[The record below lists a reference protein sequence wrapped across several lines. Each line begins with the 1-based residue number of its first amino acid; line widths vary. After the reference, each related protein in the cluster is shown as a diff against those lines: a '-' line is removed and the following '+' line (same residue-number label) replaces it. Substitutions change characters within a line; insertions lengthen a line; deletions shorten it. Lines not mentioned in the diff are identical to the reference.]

1 MKSHQPTSLADLPG
15 LKRRDIQKCAGC
27 HQGVAKGGPI
37 IYRLRI
43 ERFVLD
49 GRAIQQAA
57 GLEMMI
63 GPALSSIMGT
73 DVDLAKQIDSDM
85 MLVCGDCIIKMP
97 MLLRDSDERTLVA
110 DRG

>member
-1 MKSHQPTSLADLPG
+1 MKPDQPTALADLPG

-37 IYRLRI
+37 IYRVRI

-49 GRAIQQAA
+49 GQAIQQAA
-57 GLEMMI
+57 GLDMMI

-73 DVDLAKQIDSDM
+73 DADLAKQIDSDN
-85 MLVCGDCIIKMP
+85 MLFCGDCIIRMP
-97 MLLRDSDERTLVA
+97 TLLRDSG
-110 DRG
+110 DRSEAGSPA